1 MQIALYAR
9 VSTARQAD
17 NDLSIPDQFRQMREW
32 ASANGHLVVQ
42 EYVEPGASATDD
54 KRPVFQRMISDAM
67 LKPAAFQLIIIHS
80 FSRFFRDGI
89 EFGMYERK
97 LAKNGVKVISITQ
110 PTSEDSAGE
119 MMRRIICMFDEHQS
133 KETSKHTS
141 RSMKEN
147 ARQGYFNGSR
157 APFGYRSEATDI
169 AGARGRKK
177 KKLVIDEAE
186 ADVVRLIYRIYLD
199 GLDGRTLGIKEIT
212 KHLATQGLLMRGK
225 PWSIQKVHET
235 LSRTTYMGEY
245 YSNVHNFKAKVI
257 RPPSEWVQT
266 TIPAIINA
274 ATFEAVRTLR
284 ESRAPQSKTAI
295 PKSLCSP
302 ILLAGIIK
310 CGKCGYNMSL
320 ATGKSGKYRYY
331 KCTSRHGKGNHT
343 CTSKNLP
350 MEKVDQLI
358 MDELIDKVLQPD
370 HLQALMEKLRKRIQS
385 GKENQSEK
393 LAELER
399 QIKNTEERQNRL
411 LEAIESGVVELDEI
425 THKRFQQLKIAR
437 EALLIQ
443 LTEVRTAPV
452 PPAIEYLK
460 ASQVDLFG
468 KALRKLLQVKDSS
481 LIKSYVQLLVDEVL
495 IEDDEAVIR
504 GSQDSLAHALQQM
517 KMGTNIQVPTLIHD
531 WCRMSDSN

>member
-1 MQIALYAR
+1 
-9 VSTARQAD
+9 
-17 NDLSIPDQFRQMREW
+17 
-32 ASANGHLVVQ
+32 
-42 EYVEPGASATDD
+42 
-54 KRPVFQRMISDAM
+54 
-67 LKPAAFQLIIIHS
+67 
-80 FSRFFRDGI
+80 
-89 EFGMYERK
+89 
-97 LAKNGVKVISITQ
+97 
-110 PTSEDSAGE
+110 
-119 MMRRIICMFDEHQS
+119 
-133 KETSKHTS
+133 
-141 RSMKEN
+141 MKEN

-199 GLDGRTLGIKEIT
+199 GLDGRALGIKEIT

-245 YSNVHNFKAKVI
+245 YFNVHNFKAKVI

-266 TIPAIINA
+266 TIPAIIDA

-385 GKENQSEK
+385 GKDNQSEK

-425 THKRFQQLKIAR
+425 THKRFQQLKTAR

-468 KALRKLLQVKDSS
+468 KALRKLLQAKDSS

-517 KMGTNIQVPTLIHD
+517 KMGTNIQVPTLIYD
-531 WCRMSDSN
+531 WCRLSE

>member
-1 MQIALYAR
+1 
-9 VSTARQAD
+9 
-17 NDLSIPDQFRQMREW
+17 
-32 ASANGHLVVQ
+32 
-42 EYVEPGASATDD
+42 
-54 KRPVFQRMISDAM
+54 
-67 LKPAAFQLIIIHS
+67 
-80 FSRFFRDGI
+80 
-89 EFGMYERK
+89 
-97 LAKNGVKVISITQ
+97 
-110 PTSEDSAGE
+110 
-119 MMRRIICMFDEHQS
+119 
-133 KETSKHTS
+133 
-141 RSMKEN
+141 
-147 ARQGYFNGSR
+147 
-157 APFGYRSEATDI
+157 
-169 AGARGRKK
+169 
-177 KKLVIDEAE
+177 
-186 ADVVRLIYRIYLD
+186 
-199 GLDGRTLGIKEIT
+199 
-212 KHLATQGLLMRGK
+212 
-225 PWSIQKVHET
+225 
-235 LSRTTYMGEY
+235 MGEY
-245 YSNVHNFKAKVI
+245 YFNVHNFKAKVI

-266 TIPAIINA
+266 TIPAIIDA

-385 GKENQSEK
+385 GNEKQSEK

-425 THKRFQQLKIAR
+425 THKRFQQLKTAR
-437 EALLIQ
+437 EALLIK

-452 PPAIEYLK
+452 PPAIEHLK

-468 KALRKLLQVKDSS
+468 KALRKLLQAKDSS

-531 WCRMSDSN
+531 WCRLSDSN